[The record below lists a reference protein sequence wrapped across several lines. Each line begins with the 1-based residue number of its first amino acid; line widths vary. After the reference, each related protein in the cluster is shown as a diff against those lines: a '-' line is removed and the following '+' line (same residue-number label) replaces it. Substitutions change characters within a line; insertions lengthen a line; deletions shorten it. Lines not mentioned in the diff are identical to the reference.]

1 MTWSITASTGT
12 TAAARRS
19 GVSVTTAEATGCRVR
34 RLGAPRIPV
43 GYSPVLEAQSRVT
56 AADIAASARGLL
68 GTRQ

>member
-1 MTWSITASTGT
+1 M
-12 TAAARRS
+12 
-19 GVSVTTAEATGCRVR
+19 TTAEATGCRVR